1 MKKSVYIVI
10 AILSLVNCQL
20 PTMPEKIE
28 IVVRYEVTAE
38 IVQEP
43 TQEPTPNHHEVWI
56 LYNDIFV
63 ESYTASDEAEWQYF
77 KRIMP
82 LHLENLGSGYSP
94 SLGSSTSD

>member
-20 PTMPEKIE
+20 PTMPEFVE
-28 IVVRYEVTAE
+28 RTT
-38 IVQEP
+38 
-43 TQEPTPNHHEVWI
+43 TQETTPNHHEVWI
-56 LYNDIFV
+56 LYHGIVV

-82 LHLENLGSGYSP
+82 LHLENLGPGYSA
-94 SLGSSTSD
+94 SWGSSTSD